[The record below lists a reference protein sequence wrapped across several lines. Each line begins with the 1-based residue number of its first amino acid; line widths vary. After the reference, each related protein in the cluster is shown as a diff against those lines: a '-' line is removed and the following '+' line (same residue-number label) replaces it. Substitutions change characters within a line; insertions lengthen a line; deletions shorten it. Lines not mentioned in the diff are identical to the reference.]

1 MDEKQQ
7 ELIYQLSILQQQA
20 QQIQE
25 QLQLVEQNVSDLSS
39 ISNGLNEL
47 KGKKD
52 SEMLAPLGRGIFV
65 KAKILSEELTVDIG
79 KKNFVKKSIP
89 ETQEIILLQIDK
101 IAQIKERLL
110 DELDK
115 INNQLLT
122 LINTA
127 ERDDK
132 EK

>member
-25 QLQLVEQNVSDLSS
+25 QLQLVEQNVSDLNS

-89 ETQEIILLQIDK
+89 ETQEIVAIQIEK
-101 IAQIKERLL
+101 IEQIKEQLL

>member
-1 MDEKQQ
+1 M
-7 ELIYQLSILQQQA
+7 L
-20 QQIQE
+20 QE
-25 QLQLVEQNVSDLSS
+25 QLQLVEGGIIELKNID
-39 ISNGLNEL
+39 NGLSEL
-47 KGKKD
+47 IGKVG
-52 SEMLAPLGRGIFV
+52 EEIRAQIGRGIFV

>member
-89 ETQEIILLQIDK
+89 ETQEIVVTQIGK
-101 IAQIKERLL
+101 IEQIKEQLL

-115 INNQLLT
+115 INNQLLA

-127 ERDDK
+127 ERDGK

>member
-89 ETQEIILLQIDK
+89 ETREIILLQIDK

>member
-25 QLQLVEQNVSDLSS
+25 QLQLVEQNVSDLNS
-39 ISNGLNEL
+39 ISDGLNEL
-47 KGKKD
+47 KDKKD
-52 SEMLAPLGRGIFV
+52 SEMLAPLGRGIFI

-89 ETQEIILLQIDK
+89 ETQEIVAIQIEK
-101 IAQIKERLL
+101 IEQIKEQLL

>member
-89 ETQEIILLQIDK
+89 ETQEIIL
-101 IAQIKERLL
+101 
-110 DELDK
+110 
-115 INNQLLT
+115 
-122 LINTA
+122 
-127 ERDDK
+127 
-132 EK
+132 

>member
-25 QLQLVEQNVSDLSS
+25 QLQLVEQNVSDLNS
-39 ISNGLNEL
+39 ISDGLNEL
-47 KGKKD
+47 RGKKD

-89 ETQEIILLQIDK
+89 ETREIVSTQIEK
-101 IAQIKERLL
+101 IEQIKKQLL

-115 INNQLLT
+115 INNQLLA

-127 ERDDK
+127 EKDDR
-132 EK
+132 E

>member
-25 QLQLVEQNVSDLSS
+25 QLQLVEQNVSDLNS
-39 ISNGLNEL
+39 ISDGLNEL
-47 KGKKD
+47 RGKKD

>member
-1 MDEKQQ
+1 
-7 ELIYQLSILQQQA
+7 
-20 QQIQE
+20 
-25 QLQLVEQNVSDLSS
+25 
-39 ISNGLNEL
+39 
-47 KGKKD
+47 
-52 SEMLAPLGRGIFV
+52 MLAPLGRGIFV

-89 ETQEIILLQIDK
+89 ETQEIVAIQIEK
-101 IAQIKERLL
+101 IEQIKEQLL